1 MYHMHLKKMALLLLF
16 SVLLS
21 LHVFLCTSKS
31 QASLQSKNK
40 TFQVGVLLDLDSPTG
55 SIGLSYLNMALSD
68 FYALHT
74 NYTTRLALHVE
85 DPKGSA
91 IDSAALGMFFSDS

>member
-1 MYHMHLKKMALLLLF
+1 MYHMHLKKMALVLLF
-16 SVLLS
+16 IVLLS
-21 LHVFLCTSKS
+21 LHVFLGTSQS
-31 QASLQSKNK
+31 QTRPHSKNT

-55 SIGLSYLNMALSD
+55 IIGLSYMKMALSD

-85 DPKGSA
+85 DPKGHV
-91 IDSAALGMFFSDS
+91 IDCAALGMFFSDS